1 MNYSKRTLITGSIV
15 CAVLGATS
23 AGAETKGTLID
34 EVVAADRAADA
45 VVAAIAT
52 PAELKAKRSEW
63 RAAWL
68 KGLGGL
74 PQEKT
79 PLNAQVGPTVK
90 CDGFTFQNVLFESLP
105 GVFVVGHLFLPDS
118 ARFKPPYPC
127 VMMPMGHSDNGILN
141 PRYATHA
148 AMTARAGLA
157 VFSWDPIGQG
167 ERRQIDR
174 RFDSQYSQCAR
185 EHSSLGARGWLV
197 GWNFARFRIWDA
209 IRAVD
214 YVLTRPEIDGSR
226 LGVMGTSG
234 GGTMSAYLQALD
246 DRIAVAFPNCFV
258 SSIRAVFGERGCHDA
273 EQFFFDQLNVGVNH
287 AAMLAMGQP
296 RVALATGSRW
306 KDYFPQQGAVET
318 FAVLTNLVS
327 RLTSTTSQP
336 PQPPLWHFH
345 CDGPHGLPASTRA
358 AQTDW
363 MRCRLLGAEPPR
375 ALAEYRALDPGP
387 EAKDDPSNRTGCPFN
402 ANDTFFTGT
411 HQVRDLPG
419 FRSVYALIADRAK
432 DLAAKRNRLSRE
444 ELREVV
450 RRRAGIR
457 KLEAIMSDKGQRTED
472 KGGFTTDFNWWYLK
486 GPYGVKAENQA
497 AILSTLG
504 RSFIGERAEAI
515 LRKSQAEVRAN
526 GGKPIVLKAKGWDVI
541 AAAHAYAAEQQLFCG
556 VELTDR
562 PPSWTAMATN
572 PDTKDDSFAV
582 GVWGALE
589 DYDWTDLVPAETLP
603 GQGVDKLCDGKLNPT
618 CAWKWTG
625 MPIEVE
631 TDFGEEREVGGV
643 RFTSGRSWISSG
655 VKKASFYCSDCSIV
669 RLAEHV
675 EFRPAHTFKESFATW
690 KPVKCRKV
698 RMVIE
703 ETWATHYGY
712 YMWYMHLATPRIQYL
727 FDTPPYTVGDLKKP
741 TVQIAELSYF
751 GAETPTDLPQPNR
764 DGSVAYP
771 EERLVRDWLFQSCAV
786 SNVSHCANV
795 EADTTKPDPLGESIG
810 EKFSV
815 AEITSSVSRLKSSP
829 TPWLEERLARRRE
842 FLAKFRAIC
851 PDFIYIKHLVIGN
864 SILHATD
871 DMTDA
876 SFLEWKGIPDYRTGS
891 QLVRAHIN
899 EDGTVSQEVL
909 VDEPDGII
917 RDPSLA
923 HDATYVVFSKRSSME
938 RDNYHL
944 WRLDL
949 RTKELRQLTFE
960 PTLPQ
965 RFVPGQTNDFPLVC
979 ADTEPCVLA
988 DGSIVF
994 QSTRVCHSVDCWPLP
1009 TTNLYRCD
1017 PDGSNIRRLGFD
1029 QIQTFFPQLLDD
1041 GRLVYTRWEYQDRS
1055 ASGYQQLCSMNPD
1068 GTRQMGLFANN
1079 SEFPFSLIHARGIPG
1094 TNRLIGL
1101 SSGHHVAQKGKM
1113 VEMAPSE
1120 GDDYASQTY
1129 DPAKAIYGMNTND
1142 IVYTDFPGGAFTV
1155 KWTPYDNPCGPAVT
1169 NVPGMYYLAGAS
1181 MDNRPGRVPAKY
1193 PKDYHYNVYDMHSQ
1207 FGPQWAYPYAL
1218 DAEHYLVSFMPEGCR
1233 FYRGPYSSRF
1243 GVYAMDKE
1251 GRRELLAFDWGNH
1264 CMQPIA
1270 VKARKLP
1277 KRVLKKLDYR
1287 KGFGTFYIQ
1296 DVYHGAAVEG
1306 LERGRVKRLRVIAL
1320 EYRPVH
1326 NGWNWQYGWHSSQG
1340 KIGTPI
1346 AVGNGCYDVKHV
1358 FGEAD
1363 VEEDGSCFFKCPAR
1377 APVYFQLIDKDG
1389 LCLQTMR
1396 SWTTLMPGE
1405 ANSCIGCHE
1414 HPNEASA
1421 PTSPIALRKP
1431 PQDLK
1436 PAVPGQPRHP
1446 LLERLEKEG
1455 PLASLENWMGVN
1467 RAMKTPVAE
1476 ILAKGIPAEERGDGI
1491 GFVKDIQP
1499 IFDRLLRDHPNE
1511 KILGLDLRDVPAR
1524 LPATDDRSMRT
1535 YSEAYLQFTE
1545 KGKGTDNV
1553 NFPHGLS
1560 FVPFKPPCSFGAIRS
1575 KWYWALAPLLTDAE
1589 RRTLAMWIDLSIPY
1603 CSCYTERHTWD
1614 AWHQQ
1619 RYLYTYDKR
1628 LAFYWLEL
1636 NEVRREYG
1644 MEPVPLTGFVPNVTE
1659 PRKQR
1664 RWDE

>member
-1 MNYSKRTLITGSIV
+1 MNGGSLW
-15 CAVLGATS
+15 AS
-23 AGAETKGTLID
+23 AGILWTLTAGAVTQGSLMD
-34 EVVAADRAADA
+34 AVVKADSAADA
-45 VVAAIAT
+45 AILSVASAG
-52 PAELKAKRSEW
+52 ELRAKQQAWRS
-63 RAAWL
+63 AWL

-74 PQEKT
+74 PKAKT
-79 PLNAQVGPTVK
+79 PLNAKVGPVVK
-90 CDGFTFQNVLFESLP
+90 CDGFTLQNVLFESQP
-105 GVFVVGHLFLPDS
+105 GVYVVGHLCLPD
-118 ARFKPPYPC
+118 ATAFKPPYPA
-127 VMMPMGHSDNGILN
+127 VLMANGHSNESIRA
-141 PRYATHA
+141 PRYAAHL
-148 AMTARAGLA
+148 AMMARAGFA
-157 VFSWDPIGQG
+157 AFSWDPISQG
-167 ERRQIDR
+167 ERRQSEKK
-174 RFDSQYSQCAR
+174 FDYMDNCSTEHAR
-185 EHSSLGARGWLV
+185 LGARGWLV
-197 GWNFARFRIWDA
+197 GWNFARFEIWDG
-209 IRAVD
+209 IRAID
-214 YVLTRPEIDGSR
+214 YLESRKDIDCSKIGIC
-226 LGVMGTSG
+226 GTSG
-234 GGTMSAYLQALD
+234 GGTLSAYLQALD
-246 DRIAVAFPNCFV
+246 SRIKVAFPNCYV
-258 SSIRAVFGERGCHDA
+258 SSMRAVFGDRGCHDA
-273 EQFFFDQLNVGVNH
+273 EQFFFNQLNVGVNH

-318 FAVLTNLVS
+318 FVVLTNLAD
-327 RLTSTTSQP
+327 RLDFQGP
-336 PQPPLWHFH
+336 YWHFH
-345 CDGPHGLPASTRA
+345 CDGPHGLPLPTRQ
-358 AQTDW
+358 AQVDW
-363 MRCRLLGAEPPR
+363 MRRCIGKAEAVPEMRPLEEYW
-375 ALAEYRALDPGP
+375 ALSTGDHSGTNDPCASAALPFP
-387 EAKDDPSNRTGCPFN
+387 EDA
-402 ANDTFFTGT
+402 TFFTRT
-411 HQVRDLPG
+411 HQVRDLKG
-419 FRSVYALIADRAK
+419 FKSLYALIADRAK
-432 DLAAKRNRLSRE
+432 GLAAKRKRLSRE
-444 ELREVV
+444 QLREVV

-457 KLEAIMSDKGQRTED
+457 KLEAIMSDEGQRTEG
-472 KGGFTTDFNWWYLK
+472 KGGFATDFDWWYLK
-486 GPYGVKAENQA
+486 GPWGYKAENQA
-497 AILSTLG
+497 AILATLG

-515 LRKSQAEVRAN
+515 LRKSQAEVQAN
-526 GGKPIVLKAKGWDVI
+526 GGRPIVLKAKGWDVI
-541 AAAHAYAAEQQLFCG
+541 AAAHAYAAEPQLFSG

-562 PPSWTAMATN
+562 PPSWTAMVVN
-572 PDTKDDSFAV
+572 PDPKDDSFAA

-589 DYDWTDLVPAETLP
+589 EYDWTDLVPAETLP
-603 GQGVDKLCDGKLNPT
+603 GQGVEKLYDGKLNPT

-625 MPIEVE
+625 RPIEVE
-631 TDFGEEREVGGV
+631 TDFGEEREIGGV

-727 FDTPPYTVGDLKKP
+727 FDTPPYTVGDCKNP
-741 TVQIAELSYF
+741 TVQIAELAYF
-751 GAETPTDLPQPNR
+751 GAETPADLPVPNK
-764 DGSVAYP
+764 DSSVAYP
-771 EERLVRDWLFQSCAV
+771 EERLVRDWLYQSCAV

-795 EADTTKPDPLGESIG
+795 EADTTKPDPLGEDVGSFL
-810 EKFSV
+810 EKNG
-815 AEITSSVSRLKSSP
+815 AN
-829 TPWLEERLARRRE
+829 LASWKEKRTAMRRE
-842 FLAKFRAIC
+842 FLAKFREIC
-851 PDFIYIKHLVIGN
+851 PNFIYIKHLVIGN

-876 SFLEWKGIPDYRTGS
+876 SFLEWRGIPDYRTGS
-891 QLVRAHIN
+891 QLIRAHIN
-899 EDGTVSQEVL
+899 EDGTITQEVL

-965 RFVPGQTNDFPLVC
+965 RFVSGQTNDFPLVC

-1029 QIQTFFPQLLDD
+1029 QIQTFYPQLLDD

-1120 GDDYASQTY
+1120 GDDYNSQTY

-1181 MDNRPGRVPAKY
+1181 MDNRPGRVPTKY

-1207 FGPQWAYPYAL
+1207 FGPQWAYPFAL

-1270 VKARKLP
+1270 VKARRLP

-1287 KGFGTFYIQ
+1287 NGFGTFYIQ

-1363 VEEDGSCFFKCPAR
+1363 VEEDGSCFFRCPAR
-1377 APVYFQLIDKDG
+1377 SPVYFQLIDKDG

-1436 PAVPGQPRHP
+1436 PAVPGAPRHP

-1467 RAMKTPVAE
+1467 RAMKTPVAD
-1476 ILAKGIPAEERGDGI
+1476 ILAKGIPAEERGDGV

-1511 KILGLDLRDVPAR
+1511 KILGLDMRDVPAK

-1545 KGKGTDNV
+1545 KGKGTDNI

-1560 FVPFKPPCSFGAIRS
+1560 FVAFKPPCSFGAIRS

-1636 NEVRREYG
+1636 NEVRKRYG
-1644 MEPVPLTGFVPNVTE
+1644 LEPVPLTGFVPNVTE